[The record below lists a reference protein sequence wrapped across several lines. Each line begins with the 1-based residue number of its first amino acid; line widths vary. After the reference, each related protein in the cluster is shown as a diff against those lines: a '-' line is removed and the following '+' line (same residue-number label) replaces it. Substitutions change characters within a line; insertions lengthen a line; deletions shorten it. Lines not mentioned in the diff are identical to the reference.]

1 MTAMVG
7 AIHSVTRAMD
17 RSPPSSTG
25 ETSTR
30 TITAPHHGFRPA
42 AAPRAAV
49 IALACTIGM
58 ARPLATMNRTA
69 KTPPTTGRRRP
80 RAM

>member
-1 MTAMVG
+1 MAMAG

-25 ETSTR
+25 ATSAT
-30 TITAPHHGFRPA
+30 TITAPHHGLRA
-42 AAPRAAV
+42 AESLSAAV

-58 ARPLATMNRTA
+58 ARPLAIMNRTA
-69 KTPPTTGRRRP
+69 KMPPSTGRRRP